1 MLNTANDFNIKE
13 ENSLEQNRHLQ
24 KLLFRILPYWPFVLL
39 LLLLGTLASKLY
51 LRYTTKVYA
60 VKARIIVND
69 DAQQKSANLIDIV
82 QLDTRNLSS
91 ETEKEMEIL
100 QSRNLLSDLAKKLQL
115 NIHYGSKG
123 YIKSGEVYKN
133 LPFTLEIKY
142 PDSLEKPFSG
152 EIEIVN
158 HQIKFNN
165 VLYPA
170 DTFVK
175 SDYGEIKWHINSKN
189 INVNKSENWYITVQT
204 LYNTVSELQN
214 SLIIEPIS
222 QQSSILDI
230 TYKDALPERGLDI
243 LVNLLALYN
252 SSSVEYKSR
261 ISENTLKFLNERLD
275 IVSGELNGIE
285 KKLQNYKT
293 SNDIIDLSTQGQ
305 VVLKQLNETDT
316 KISALDVQMD
326 VLNKIKE
333 YVEKR
338 NNTNDPV
345 PATLGISDPILN
357 GLLTQ
362 LFQTEFEL
370 QKLKQTSGSKNPK
383 IAVLQENIDK
393 LKPSI
398 LESIGNLKA
407 AINVSKQQLQ
417 SDNDKLNGKINMMP
431 VKERQLLDI
440 NREQGIKNGIY
451 TFLLQ
456 KKEEAAISAAAIV
469 SNFRILDKPEEAG
482 LLKPKSARIYGLF
495 IMAALFLV
503 FVFIYLKE
511 FASTRLKFQSEIEAG
526 SNVPILAEIA
536 YQPNK
541 TDYPI
546 VVEEGKRSL
555 IAEEFRELRT
565 NLNYITFDAKEKG
578 KVILITSS
586 VPNEGKSFVAINTSI
601 SLSLTQ
607 SKVVLLEFDLRK
619 PKISKELGILKNA
632 GLSTYLIG
640 KASAEEIVQH
650 HPTIANFSIIPSG
663 PIPPNPSELIGNK
676 RLDELFNFLKL
687 HYDYIFIDSPPVGS
701 VTDAKILAKVA
712 DATLYIVRQNFTHS
726 SFLQLINDLQQK
738 HVLPN
743 LNIVFNGIKIKK
755 IPGYSYGSGYGSG
768 YKYGYGYGYGYGY
781 TESEKPRPWWKF
793 WL

>member
-1 MLNTANDFNIKE
+1 MLNTTNDFNIKE

-24 KLLFRILPYWPFVLL
+24 KLLFRLLPYWPLVLL
-39 LLLLGTLASKLY
+39 FLLLGILASKIY
-51 LRYTTKVYA
+51 LRYTTKIYA
-60 VKARIIVND
+60 VKSRIIVND

-115 NIHYGSKG
+115 NVQYGSKG

-142 PDSLEKPFSG
+142 PDSLEKSFSG
-152 EIEIVN
+152 NVEIVD

-165 VLYPA
+165 IVYPT
-170 DTFVK
+170 DTFVR
-175 SDYGEIKWHINSKN
+175 SNYGEIKWHIYSA
-189 INVNKSENWYITVQT
+189 NVNNKTGNWYITVQT
-204 LYNTVSELQN
+204 IYNTVTELQH

-222 QQSSILDI
+222 KQSSILDI
-230 TYKDALPERGLDI
+230 TYKDPLPERGLEI
-243 LVNLLALYN
+243 LENLLSLYN

-293 SNDIIDLSTQGQ
+293 SNDIVDLTTQGSVILDQ
-305 VVLKQLNETDT
+305 LKETDT

-338 NNTNDPV
+338 NNTYDPV
-345 PATLGISDPILN
+345 PATLGISDPVLN
-357 GLLTQ
+357 DLLNQ
-362 LFQTEFEL
+362 LYQAEFEL
-370 QKLKQTSGSKNPK
+370 QKTKQTSGAKNPN
-383 IAVLQENIDK
+383 IPVLEETIDK

-398 LESIGNLKA
+398 LASITNLKTG
-407 AINVSKQQLQ
+407 ISVSRQQLQ
-417 SDNDKLNGKINMMP
+417 SDNAKLNDALNRMP

-440 NREQGIKNGIY
+440 NREQAIKNGIY

-469 SNFRILDKPEEAG
+469 SNYRILDKPEEAG
-482 LLKPKSARIYGLF
+482 LVKPQSARIYGLF
-495 IMAALFLV
+495 IISALFLV
-503 FVFIYLKE
+503 LIYIYFKE
-511 FASTRLKFQSEIEAG
+511 FASTKLKFRSEIETG
-526 SNVPILAEIA
+526 TNVPILAEIA

-565 NLNYITFDAKEKG
+565 NLNYITFNTKERG

-619 PKISKELGILKNA
+619 PKISKELGIVKSA

-640 KASAEEIVQH
+640 KASAQEIVYP
-650 HPTIANFSIIPSG
+650 HPAIANFSIIPSG
-663 PIPPNPSELIGNK
+663 PIPPNPSELIGNQK
-676 RLDELFNFLKL
+676 LDELFNFLKL
-687 HYDYIFIDSPPVGS
+687 NYDYIFIDSPPVGS

-726 SFLQLINDLQQK
+726 SFLELINNLQQK
-738 HVLPN
+738 HILPN
-743 LNIVFNGIKIKK
+743 MNIVFNGIKIKK
-755 IPGYSYGSGYGSG
+755 IPGYSYGYGNA
-768 YKYGYGYGYGYGY
+768 YKYGYGYGYGY
-781 TESEKPRPWWKF
+781 TENEEKQKHWWKF
-793 WL
+793 W

>member
-1 MLNTANDFNIKE
+1 MLNTTPDFNIKE

-24 KLLFRILPYWPFVLL
+24 KLLFRILPYWPFVLFL
-39 LLLLGTLASKLY
+39 FLLGILASKIY
-51 LRYTTKVYA
+51 LLYTTKIYA
-60 VKARIIVND
+60 VKSRIIVND
-69 DAQQKSANLIDIV
+69 DSQQKSANLIDIV

-152 EIEIVN
+152 NVEIVN
-158 HQIKFNN
+158 HQIKFNDII
-165 VLYPA
+165 YPS
-170 DTFVK
+170 DTFVP
-175 SDYGEIKWHINSKN
+175 SNYGEIKWHINSE
-189 INVNKSENWYITVQT
+189 NVKNKSENWYISVQT

-214 SLIIEPIS
+214 SLNIEPIS
-222 QQSSILDI
+222 KQSSILDI
-230 TYKDALPERGLDI
+230 TYKDPLPERGLDI
-243 LVNLLALYN
+243 LVNLLSLYN

-293 SNDIIDLSTQGQ
+293 SNDIVDLSAQGSVILDQ
-305 VVLKQLNETDT
+305 LKETDT
-316 KISALDVQMD
+316 KISALDVEID

-345 PATLGISDPILN
+345 PASLGTSDPVLN
-357 GLLTQ
+357 DLLSQ
-362 LFQTEFEL
+362 LYKTEFEL
-370 QKLKQTSGSKNPK
+370 QKAKESSGAKNPN
-383 IAVLQENIDK
+383 ISILEQTIDK

-398 LESIGNLKA
+398 LTSISNLKTG
-407 AINVSKQQLQ
+407 ISVSREQLQ
-417 SDNDKLNGKINMMP
+417 SNNAKLNDALNKMP

-440 NREQGIKNGIY
+440 NREQSIKNGIY

-482 LLKPKSARIYGLF
+482 LVKPQSARIYGLF
-495 IMAALFLV
+495 IIGALFLV
-503 FVFIYLKE
+503 FIFIYLKE
-511 FASTRLKFQSEIEAG
+511 FASTKLKFRSEIENG
-526 SNVPILAEIA
+526 TSVPILAEIA

-565 NLNYITFDAKEKG
+565 NLNYITFDTQQRG

-601 SLSLTQ
+601 SLSLTK

-619 PKISKELGILKNA
+619 PKISKELGIVKSA

-640 KASAEEIVQH
+640 KVSAEEIVYP
-650 HPTIANFSIIPSG
+650 HPTIAYFSIIPSG
-663 PIPPNPSELIGNK
+663 PIPPNPSELIGSK

-687 HYDYIFIDSPPVGS
+687 NYDYIFIDSPPVGS

-726 SFLQLINDLQQK
+726 SFLELINNLQQK
-738 HVLPN
+738 QILPN

-755 IPGYSYGSGYGSG
+755 IPGYSYGQGYGNG
-768 YKYGYGYGYGYGY
+768 YKYGYGYGYGY
-781 TESEKPRPWWKF
+781 TENEEQKKHWWKF
-793 WL
+793 W